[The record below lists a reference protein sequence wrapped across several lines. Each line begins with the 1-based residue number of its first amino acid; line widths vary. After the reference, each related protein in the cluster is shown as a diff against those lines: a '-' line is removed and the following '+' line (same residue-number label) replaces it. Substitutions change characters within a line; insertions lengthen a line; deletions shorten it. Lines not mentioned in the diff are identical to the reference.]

1 MKVVKNIGTFCQRA
15 RLYCKRLKVT
25 RLYGKCFKGTSLYGK
40 HLKVTRLYCK
50 HLKVNLKFIFED
62 YLPEGPIEAFD
73 DWEEDYDQFDD
84 FLENDNPLA
93 AERWDM
99 S

>member
-1 MKVVKNIGTFCQRA
+1 MSSACALNLDWSKILSF
-15 RLYCKRLKVT
+15 
-25 RLYGKCFKGTSLYGK
+25 GKE
-40 HLKVTRLYCK
+40 LKVTRLYCK

-73 DWEEDYDQFDD
+73 DWEEDYDQLDD
-84 FLENDNPLA
+84 FLENDDPLA